1 MRVVLA
7 DPPAY
12 TPPYDR
18 SLAAALAAAGAEV
31 ELVTS
36 RFRFGAV
43 AAPNGYRASE
53 WFYPLSSRLDS
64 TRLRLAVKAVEH
76 PVGMARFAAAKPDVL
91 HVQWFGAP
99 ELDRWLFRPRSPVVF
114 TAHDIIPRRT
124 ASKTGLWRTLFGRCE
139 RVVVHSER
147 GRGSLAEFGVP
158 EERLR
163 VIPHPAFQAEV
174 DRRDDGRTALFHGL
188 IRPYKGIEDAVEAV
202 LRVPDARLLVAGD
215 PRVPLDDVRRRAGQ
229 RAEWR
234 LGFLP
239 RDEMRRALSEGTVSL
254 FPYRPEIDLSGALLQ
269 SLGAGIP
276 AIVYD
281 IGGLGETVARFGAGA
296 VVEPGDVEG
305 MAAAL
310 ERLLS
315 DPEALA
321 AARQGAERARAE
333 LTWEASATAH
343 LDLYRELV

>member
-1 MRVVLA
+1 MRVTVV

-12 TPPYDR
+12 TPPYCR
-18 SLAAALAAAGAEV
+18 SLAAALAAAGADV

-36 RFRFGAV
+36 RFRFGEV
-43 AAPNGYRASE
+43 TAPVGYRASE
-53 WFYPLSSRLDS
+53 WFYPVSSRMGS
-64 TRLRLAVKAVEH
+64 TRLRLAVKALEH
-76 PVGMARFAAAKPDVL
+76 PVGAARLALAKPDVL

-114 TAHDIIPRRT
+114 TAHDIVPRRT
-124 ASKTGLWRTLFGRCE
+124 ASKTGLWRALFDRCD

-147 GRGSLAEFGVP
+147 GRGQLVAFGVSA
-158 EERLR
+158 EKIG
-163 VIPHPAFQAEV
+163 VIPHPVFRSEI

-202 LRVPDARLLVAGD
+202 LRVDGARLLVAGD
-215 PRVPLDDVRRRAGQ
+215 PRVPLDEVRRRAGD

-239 RDEMRRALSEGTVSL
+239 REEMRRTLSEGTVSL
-254 FPYRPEIDLSGALLQ
+254 FPYKPEIDLSGALLQ

-281 IGGLGETVARFGAGA
+281 IGGLGETVGRFGAGA

-315 DPEALA
+315 DPDALT
-321 AARQGAERARAE
+321 AARAGAERAREE
-333 LTWEASATAH
+333 LTWEASAEAH
-343 LDLYRELV
+343 LAVYRELA

>member
-18 SLAAALAAAGAEV
+18 HLAEALAGAGAQV

-36 RFRFGAV
+36 RFRFGSVRPAAGYAV
-43 AAPNGYRASE
+43 RE
-53 WFYPLSSRLDS
+53 WFYPLSSRMGS
-64 TRLRLAVKAVEH
+64 SRVRLAVKAIEH
-76 PVGMARFAAAKPDVL
+76 PLGMARFATVKPDVL

-99 ELDRWLFRPRSPVVF
+99 EADRWLFRPRAPVVF

-124 ASKTGLWRTLFGRCE
+124 AAKTALWQALFGRCD

-147 GRGSLAEFGVP
+147 GRRSLAEFGIA

-163 VIPHPAFQAEV
+163 VIPHPAFRGEV
-174 DRRDDGRTALFHGL
+174 ERRDDGHTALVFGL
-188 IRPYKGIEDAVEAV
+188 IRPYKGTEDAVEAV
-202 LRVPDARLLVAGD
+202 LRSDGVKLLVAGD
-215 PRVPLDDVRRRAGQ
+215 PRVPLEGLMQTAGD

-239 RDEMRRALSEGTVSL
+239 NAEIRRALSEATVAL
-254 FPYRPEIDLSGALLQ
+254 FPYRAEIDVSGALLQ
-269 SLGAGIP
+269 ALGAGLP

-281 IGGLGETVARFGAGA
+281 IGGLGEVVSRFGAGA
-296 VVEPGDVEG
+296 VVEPGDVGG
-305 MAAAL
+305 MALAL
-310 ERLLS
+310 QSLLN
-315 DPEALA
+315 DEDALA
-321 AARQGAERARAE
+321 AARRGAEAARAE
-333 LTWEASATAH
+333 LTWEASAAAH